1 MKTFGKNSISSVL
14 RIAIDILLITEVL
27 TLLFMLIP
35 FISKLNIIYGHGP
48 LHYGPLPDENGM
60 KILLFSEFSQFI
72 FGLVA
77 ILITLQ
83 LRKLISAFKKEI
95 IFGVE
100 NIKRIKTISAFL
112 FIYVIADFLVT
123 LFKQYLFI
131 HFADFPGRIEK
142 VPISDI
148 YTFRGILSTIN
159 FKLLFVSVVI
169 YIIACVFQAGND
181 LKEETALTI

>member
-14 RIAIDILLITEVL
+14 RIAIDIMLISEVL

-35 FISKLNIIYGHGP
+35 FITKLNIIYGHSP
-48 LHYGPLPDENGM
+48 LHNGPIHDESGIKM
-60 KILLFSEFSQFI
+60 LLFNEFSKFI

-83 LRKLISAFKKEI
+83 LRKLITAFKKEI
-95 IFGVE
+95 IFGVK
-100 NIKRIKTISAFL
+100 NVKRIKVISVLL
-112 FIYVIADFLVT
+112 FFYVIADFIVT
-123 LFKQYLFI
+123 LFKQYLVI
-131 HFADFPGRIEK
+131 HFADFPGRLEK

-148 YTFRGILSTIN
+148 YTFRGILSIID

-181 LKEETALTI
+181 LEEETTLTI

>member
-1 MKTFGKNSISSVL
+1 MRTFGKNSISSVL
-14 RIAIDILLITEVL
+14 RIAIDIMLITEVL

-48 LHYGPLPDENGM
+48 LHNGPIHDESGI
-60 KILLFSEFSQFI
+60 KILLFNEFSQFI

-83 LRKLISAFKKEI
+83 LRKLINAFKKEI
-95 IFGVE
+95 IFGVK
-100 NIKRIKTISAFL
+100 NVKRIKTISVLL
-112 FIYVIADFLVT
+112 FIYVIADFIVT
-123 LFKQYLFI
+123 LLKQYLFI

-181 LKEETALTI
+181 LKEETTLTI